1 MKAGAVA
8 RSLSLLLFVALLS
21 LIACSCVRS
30 GEEENERQR
39 VGPKPPRIA
48 QMQEE
53 RRKAGE
59 YYQPSQTL
67 PPGHQ
72 ELAQAGKLK
81 VGLVL
86 SVAGRGD
93 KSFND
98 GAIAGLT
105 RAAQEMGVDSKTV
118 EPKQLSES
126 EEALRRLAQDGYN
139 PVIAIGTFMKD
150 PLVKVANEFPKTYFA
165 LVDEEMPAGFENNV
179 ASFTFRSQEAAYLA
193 GVLAAD
199 LTKTGR
205 IGFIGGM
212 DIPQVRQFEVGYREG
227 ARAQRTGIIIESA
240 YIGSD
245 PSAFNDPTK
254 AKELALAQYQKGVD
268 IIFQASGASYKGV
281 FNAAVETGNF
291 AIGVDSN
298 QDSLAPGAVIT
309 SVLKRV
315 DVAVYTLISEVAHGK
330 FAGGHR
336 SLGLKEDGVGL
347 TDMSVYGRMRPFPG
361 EYVKDVDRARKMI
374 ESGEIQVTDVT
385 AERPSTPA
393 APAYP
398 PKGE

>member
-1 MKAGAVA
+1 MKAGVLT
-8 RSLSLLLFVALLS
+8 RSIALVIIALFAGAL
-21 LIACSCVRS
+21 AASCVRT
-30 GEEENERQR
+30 GEEENGADGASRKS
-39 VGPKPPRIA
+39 PKIA
-48 QMQEE
+48 RMQEE
-53 RRKAGE
+53 RRKAGG
-59 YYQPSQTL
+59 YYQPSPTS
-67 PPGHQ
+67 PPGQ
-72 ELAQAGKLK
+72 PGQPPGAKQK

-86 SVAGRGD
+86 SVAGKGD

-98 GAIAGLT
+98 GALAGLT
-105 RAAQEMGVDSKTV
+105 RAVQELGVDSKYV

-150 PLVKVANEFPKTYFA
+150 PLAKVAKEFPKTDFA
-165 LVDEEMPAGFENNV
+165 LIDEEMGAYDNV
-179 ASFTFRSQEAAYLA
+179 ESFTFRSQEAAYLA

-199 LTKTGR
+199 LTKSGR

-212 DIPQVRQFEVGYREG
+212 DIPQVRQFEVGFREG
-227 ARAQRTGIIIESA
+227 AKAQRTGIIMESA

-245 PSAFNDPTK
+245 PAAFNDPTK
-254 AKELALAQYQKGVD
+254 AHELALAQYQKGVD

-291 AIGVDSN
+291 AVGVDSN

-315 DVAVYTLISEVAHGK
+315 DIAVYTVIDEVAKGQFK
-330 FAGGHR
+330 GGHR

-347 TDMSVYGRMRPFPG
+347 TDMSVFGRIRPFPG
-361 EYVKDVDRARKMI
+361 EYLKDVDRARRLI
-374 ESGEIQVTDVT
+374 TSGEIQVTDVT
-385 AERPSTPA
+385 AQPQA
-393 APAYP
+393 P
-398 PKGE
+398 PKGAPK